1 MYSAYVIAAKKDLY
15 DTIDTKGFNKS
26 KIKILA
32 ALTMLRQI
40 CYGPSILD
48 ENYANESAK
57 IDTLKDILSELIGL
71 GHKILIFSQFTRV
84 LKNIAPICQKL
95 NINFLYLDGSTKTQE
110 CLALVEKFNNDKNI
124 SVFLISLKAGG
135 VGLNLTS
142 TDVVI
147 HFDPWW
153 NPSIENQA
161 TDRAHRIGQKK
172 VVQIIKLITKGTIE
186 EKIITIQDK
195 KRAMMNSVIDSLMMH
210 NWLLT

>member
-1 MYSAYVIAAKKDLY
+1 MPDKIENKIIIEMTERQKKMYSAYVIAAKKDLD

-40 CYGPSILD
+40 CCDPSILD

-110 CLALVEKFNNDKNI
+110 RLALLEKFNNDKNI

-142 TDVVI
+142 ADVVI
-147 HFDPWW
+147 HFDP
-153 NPSIENQA
+153 
-161 TDRAHRIGQKK
+161 
-172 VVQIIKLITKGTIE
+172 
-186 EKIITIQDK
+186 
-195 KRAMMNSVIDSLMMH
+195 
-210 NWLLT
+210 